1 MMEHHPHRRPSSI
14 VPPTPLV
21 KLVDELSFQATG
33 KARFVPSRVQTAL
46 ERLQQLHGP
55 CERKGDDVERQSL
68 LHILGEY
75 RDIVRDVEKRGFETY
90 HEFQRYQESLFSFL
104 DSPRTLADFHTFC
117 RKTEFPKGMLT
128 LRNELFSQNAPL
140 FLEEVQASLRTTL
153 LHTHL
158 PFFLELIGST
168 HITQAQTAGN
178 LLEVLTTLYVRQ
190 ILPDTNLI
198 MRVVNQ
204 GHVPAPMVHKAVESL
219 RLCADIDCKDDLF
232 NFFLLGHAVADTFDT
247 GSCDARQILRSHP
260 IAEFGFIRQTI
271 RKLSIA
277 LPEPGDH
284 TRLCQLYE
292 LIPEYFVY
300 LESDFLQWCISS
312 LQRAVIGALDTRDP
326 TECKELAFAAREI
339 LQQPWESD
347 ITLLWNLC
355 ASPSPND
362 VELLDVCEHVLGHAL
377 SSGENLLAL
386 KEEVFKRVRKGDR
399 KATRQLENIG
409 RLAERLLHTEHKN
422 PKRSSLARNTLE
434 LLLESPAAAKMAIP
448 SIMRLLGVPAI
459 SFGPFGVFCL
469 PWSVS
474 PHPDPEVRTAARDLM
489 LTMPNYLGPFGL
501 FRIERSSNPH
511 VPK

>member
-1 MMEHHPHRRPSSI
+1 MEHHPHRRPSSI

-55 CERKGDDVERQSL
+55 CERTGDDVERQSL

-90 HEFQRYQESLFSFL
+90 QEFQRYQESLFSFL
-104 DSPRTLADFHTFC
+104 DSPRTLADFHTFW

-128 LRNELFSQNAPL
+128 LRSDLFSQNAPL
-140 FLEEVQASLRTTL
+140 FLEEVQGSLRTTL

-158 PFFLELIGST
+158 PLFLELVGST

-178 LLEVLTTLYVRQ
+178 LLDVLTTLYVRR

-204 GHVPAPMVHKAVESL
+204 GHVPAPMVHKAVE
-219 RLCADIDCKDDLF
+219 RLIVCADIDCKDDWL
-232 NFFLLGHAVADTFDT
+232 NFFLLGHAVADTCDT
-247 GSCDARQILRSHP
+247 GSCDPRQILRSHP
-260 IAEFGFIRQTI
+260 LAELGFIRQTI

-312 LQRAVIGALDTRDP
+312 LQRAVIGALDTRDA

-347 ITLLWNLC
+347 INLLWNLC
-355 ASPSPND
+355 ASPSPIEID
-362 VELLDVCEHVLGHAL
+362 LLDVCEHILGYAL

-386 KEEVFKRVRKGDR
+386 KDQVFKRVRNGDR
-399 KATRQLENIG
+399 EATRQLGNIG
-409 RLAERLLHTEHKN
+409 RLAARLLHTEHES

-434 LLLESPAAAKMAIP
+434 LLVESHAAARVAIP
-448 SIMRLLGVPAI
+448 SVMRLLGVPAV
-459 SFGPFGVFCL
+459 SLGPFGVFCL
-469 PWSVS
+469 PWSVIL
-474 PHPDPEVRTAARDLM
+474 HPDEDVRTAARGLM
-489 LTMPNYLGPFGL
+489 LTMTEHLGPFGL
-501 FRIERSSNPH
+501 FRIERG
-511 VPK
+511 